1 MLTIFNTGGSGSRN
15 CDGVSRR
22 NFLKIGALGGALSLT
37 DLVRADAINGRSSNP
52 KSVIMIYLVGG
63 PPHQDMFDL
72 KPDAPAEIAG
82 PWKPIH
88 SNVPG
93 AEVCELLPMMSTRMD
108 KFTVI
113 RSLLSLIHI

>member
-1 MLTIFNTGGSGSRN
+1 MLTIYNSEKSSSKS

-22 NFLKIGALGGALSLT
+22 NFIKVGALGGALSLA
-37 DLVRADAINGRSSNP
+37 DLVRADQRNGNPRNP

-93 AEVCELLPMMSTRMD
+93 ADVCELLPMMS
-108 KFTVI
+108 
-113 RSLLSLIHI
+113 SL

>member
-1 MLTIFNTGGSGSRN
+1 MLTIYNTGKANTKS
-15 CDGVSRR
+15 CDGISRR
-22 NFLKIGALGGALSLT
+22 NFIKVGALGGALSLA
-37 DLVRADAINGRSSNP
+37 DLVRADEVNGRSNNP

-93 AEVCELLPMMSTRMD
+93 AEVCELLPMMS
-108 KFTVI
+108 
-113 RSLLSLIHI
+113 LSLIHI